1 MAPLARTCKFH
12 KYEYEGVPSTSF
24 STSNHRAICWHVS
37 MLICGYV
44 GMMIPWYVDVLVCF
58 KREISRTKF
67 SCLVRAGW
75 IDFKAGFLPK
85 GGNDAPPPTHSLS
98 LSLPPSPPSLPPS
111 PSLSPSVSLSSPLI
125 PAIFGYTHTPPSPRP
140 PSRYPCS
147 KACQ

>member
-1 MAPLARTCKFH
+1 
-12 KYEYEGVPSTSF
+12 
-24 STSNHRAICWHVS
+24 

-98 LSLPPSPPSLPPS
+98 LSLSLPLPLS
-111 PSLSPSVSLSSPLI
+111 PSLSLSLSLRLSQFPFNSRDIWLHSHSPIPSPSVQISLL
-125 PAIFGYTHTPPSPRP
+125 
-140 PSRYPCS
+140 
-147 KACQ
+147 